1 MAQAQGGSASGQGQ
15 VIRKKDKQQV
25 FAQGGTIHGT
35 GKVYHKDGTVTDIT
49 LSSDPLTQD
58 QAEQLNNPTQEG

>member
-1 MAQAQGGSASGQGQ
+1 MAQAQGGSVSGQGQ

-35 GKVYHKDGTVTDIT
+35 GKVYHKDGTVTDFT
-49 LSSDPLTQD
+49 LSSEQLTQE
-58 QAEQLNNPTQEG
+58 QAEQLNSTQEG